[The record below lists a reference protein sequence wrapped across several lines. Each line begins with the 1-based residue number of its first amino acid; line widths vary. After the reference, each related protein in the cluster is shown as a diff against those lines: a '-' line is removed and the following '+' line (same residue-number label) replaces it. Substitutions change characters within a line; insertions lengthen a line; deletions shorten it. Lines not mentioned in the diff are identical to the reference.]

1 MKKGDLVKVVSRR
14 GFIAEVTV
22 EKMGILI
29 KKNKWDTRN
38 WDVLVDGH
46 MAQSIPPENLEVINE
61 SR

>member
-1 MKKGDLVKVVSRR
+1 MKIGDLVKFKKIQPWVNV
-14 GFIAEVTV
+14 
-22 EKMGILI
+22 MGILI

-46 MAQSIPPENLEVINE
+46 MTQSIPPENLEVINE